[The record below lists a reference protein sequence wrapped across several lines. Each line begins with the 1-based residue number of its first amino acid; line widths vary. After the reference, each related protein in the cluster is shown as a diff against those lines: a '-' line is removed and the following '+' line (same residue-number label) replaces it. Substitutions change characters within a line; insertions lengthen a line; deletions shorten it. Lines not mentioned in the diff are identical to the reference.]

1 MKSALKDVAPPNF
14 VSSRDKSH
22 IQMEVI
28 QQTLKQNFSSFNW
41 FEEIQYKLICA
52 ALNCQQKQGVKVW
65 AELLQIM
72 HEKTQESIKVLK
84 NQAAQ
89 DP

>member
-1 MKSALKDVAPPNF
+1 
-14 VSSRDKSH
+14 
-22 IQMEVI
+22 MEVI

-65 AELLQIM
+65 AEIL
-72 HEKTQESIKVLK
+72 
-84 NQAAQ
+84 
-89 DP
+89 